1 MSMTPEDRQR
11 LLDLLEREAELSE
24 EKIQRLKDE
33 VDKYAEIES
42 KLTDIEARKQALAL
56 KSEAEAEYQEQN
68 LRLIKE
74 QVLQGAEL
82 NEQQKEFLKSLNLEF
97 DAQGKNIKQLDRALK
112 NLELK
117 QEAQGDINR
126 MLKEQGP
133 ISAGIAKSTVLM
145 AEAMEQGRV
154 GALLLNRAN
163 VKLEQGFLKF
173 GDAIKNAILEIN
185 VAEKAFARSTG
196 NIFGESFNRSVQS
209 TITELDIYGITAE
222 DAYQAQLRLVQTV
235 TDFTMMNTAQQKQLR
250 ETSALFQELGVG
262 AGVFET
268 GMQGAIKQLSMT
280 PAAAEMTTREIF
292 ATGQALGVVPA
303 DLLEKFA
310 SLTPVLSKFGSEGGR
325 VFKDLARI
333 SKITGFEME
342 KIFQITNRFD
352 TFEGA
357 AQQAGQLN
365 AALGGNFV
373 NAMDLLTATDPA
385 ERFEMIRD
393 AIEQTGLS
401 FDEMSYYQ
409 KLFYTESLGLSD
421 VGDLAAIMSGDMTA
435 LGDSVNRSAASYEE
449 MRKSAKAVQNVQE
462 AFQNI
467 IRDNANQ
474 LADFANGLNKFT
486 GMLLDNADTIKK
498 VVKFLGLLKL
508 AHIGLQTIQK
518 GGMALQAIG
527 KAFSNAFIFITG
539 MKTKA
544 IEAQTEATEE
554 LRDAEEGGPERMK
567 KSGKAADGASVGF
580 FKMALAVGAVA
591 AGIGLAAMGLAD
603 LITAVD
609 EASIGSIAMAG
620 ALFMGI
626 GAGAFFMAKGL
637 AAVTFSATASGPALM
652 GLGVAV
658 GLVGV
663 GIGVAALGMAELVR
677 SFEGFTAT
685 EILAVGGALVGFG
698 TAVLFLAKAL
708 AVLGNPISLAG
719 AAALTLISGAV
730 GGLAYAF
737 SLLKGK
743 QTEFEDMVP
752 MMQSVGNIS
761 ETQFK
766 AAEQAFSGIK
776 DAVNSIDID
785 KLEALEDSMGV
796 TYKIAASP
804 FGGIVAPA
812 IAKVLTSRMGAETA
826 AAGGGDTTQ
835 NMVIRADIP
844 IHIDIGGANLKKY
857 VLKLVKDKQSN
868 EFIAAMEGYGESP
881 AF

>member
-1 MSMTPEDRQR
+1 
-11 LLDLLEREAELSE
+11 
-24 EKIQRLKDE
+24 
-33 VDKYAEIES
+33 
-42 KLTDIEARKQALAL
+42 
-56 KSEAEAEYQEQN
+56 
-68 LRLIKE
+68 
-74 QVLQGAEL
+74 
-82 NEQQKEFLKSLNLEF
+82 
-97 DAQGKNIKQLDRALK
+97 
-112 NLELK
+112 
-117 QEAQGDINR
+117 
-126 MLKEQGP
+126 
-133 ISAGIAKSTVLM
+133 
-145 AEAMEQGRV
+145 
-154 GALLLNRAN
+154 
-163 VKLEQGFLKF
+163 
-173 GDAIKNAILEIN
+173 
-185 VAEKAFARSTG
+185 
-196 NIFGESFNRSVQS
+196 
-209 TITELDIYGITAE
+209 
-222 DAYQAQLRLVQTV
+222 
-235 TDFTMMNTAQQKQLR
+235 
-250 ETSALFQELGVG
+250 
-262 AGVFET
+262 
-268 GMQGAIKQLSMT
+268 
-280 PAAAEMTTREIF
+280 
-292 ATGQALGVVPA
+292 
-303 DLLEKFA
+303 
-310 SLTPVLSKFGSEGGR
+310 
-325 VFKDLARI
+325 
-333 SKITGFEME
+333 
-342 KIFQITNRFD
+342 
-352 TFEGA
+352 
-357 AQQAGQLN
+357 
-365 AALGGNFV
+365 
-373 NAMDLLTATDPA
+373 
-385 ERFEMIRD
+385 
-393 AIEQTGLS
+393 
-401 FDEMSYYQ
+401 
-409 KLFYTESLGLSD
+409 
-421 VGDLAAIMSGDMTA
+421 
-435 LGDSVNRSAASYEE
+435 
-449 MRKSAKAVQNVQE
+449 
-462 AFQNI
+462 
-467 IRDNANQ
+467 
-474 LADFANGLNKFT
+474 
-486 GMLLDNADTIKK
+486 
-498 VVKFLGLLKL
+498 
-508 AHIGLQTIQK
+508 
-518 GGMALQAIG
+518 
-527 KAFSNAFIFITG
+527 
-539 MKTKA
+539 
-544 IEAQTEATEE
+544 
-554 LRDAEEGGPERMK
+554 
-567 KSGKAADGASVGF
+567 
-580 FKMALAVGAVA
+580 
-591 AGIGLAAMGLAD
+591 MGLAD

-663 GIGVAALGMAELVR
+663 GIGVAALGMAELVK

-766 AAEQAFSGIK
+766 AAQQAFSGIK